1 MLRKHNPG
9 AIAAAFSRY
18 SLGVEAPAQARWLYV
33 SGQVGVELDGAFAD
47 GPEAQMEAAWRNV
60 LAILESAGMGPGDLV
75 KVTAYLT
82 RAEDIGLYREV
93 RDRMLAG
100 AEPASTLIVITALAH
115 PDWLVE
121 IEAVAAAGGPIQSQ
135 SRRFRRGR
143 PRRLG
148 MSFLVARLA
157 VGMYYLT
164 S

>member
-18 SLGVEAPAQARWLYV
+18 SLGVEAPGPARWLYV
-33 SGQVGVELDGAFAD
+33 SGQVGVAPDGAFAA

-75 KVTAYLT
+75 KVNAYLT
-82 RAEDIGLYREV
+82 RAEDTGLYREV

-100 AEPASTLIVITALAH
+100 AAPASTLLVISALAH

-121 IEAVAAAGGPIQSQ
+121 IEAVAAAG
-135 SRRFRRGR
+135 
-143 PRRLG
+143 
-148 MSFLVARLA
+148 
-157 VGMYYLT
+157 
-164 S
+164 

>member
-18 SLGVEAPAQARWLYV
+18 SLGVQAPGHARWLYV
-33 SGQVGVELDGAFAD
+33 SGQVGVAPDGAFAD

-60 LAILESAGMGPGDLV
+60 LAILGAAGMGAGDLV

-82 RAEDIGLYREV
+82 RAEDTGLYRQV

-100 AEPASTLIVITALAH
+100 AGPASTLIVISALAH

-121 IEAVAAAGGPIQSQ
+121 IEAVAAA
-135 SRRFRRGR
+135 
-143 PRRLG
+143 
-148 MSFLVARLA
+148 V
-157 VGMYYLT
+157 
-164 S
+164 